1 MITITFDRV
10 TRSFGGRPLF
20 DRLDAKIRGGVITAV
35 TGPNGSGKSTFL
47 RLAGHLLRPDSGKVI
62 VKCDDSELRRASYRD
77 RLGIVTPEL
86 RFYPRLT
93 AYENMTF
100 FLGLRGKTL
109 TVDTYRVLLN
119 RVGLDETAIRGKF
132 AGAFSTGM
140 RQRLK
145 FAVLLASGADV
156 WLLDEPAANLDA
168 AGRAMILREARQA
181 AASGAVV
188 LWATNDAGEEEN
200 ADEVIRLG
208 GNSARP
214 S

>member
-10 TRSFGGRPLF
+10 TRSFGGKPLF
-20 DRLDAKIRGGVITAV
+20 DSLDAKIRGGKITAV

-47 RLAGHLLRPDSGKVI
+47 RLAGHLLRPDSGQVS
-62 VKCDDSELRRASYRD
+62 VKCDDA
-77 RLGIVTPEL
+77 EL

-109 TVDTYRVLLN
+109 TTDTYRDLLK
-119 RVGLDETAIRGKF
+119 RVGLDETAVRGKF

-188 LWATNDAGEEEN
+188 LWATNDAGEEEK

-208 GNSARP
+208 GNPARR

>member
-10 TRSFGGRPLF
+10 TRSFGGKPLF
-20 DRLDAKIRGGVITAV
+20 DSLDAKIRGGKITAV

-47 RLAGHLLRPDSGKVI
+47 RLAGHLLRPDSGQVS
-62 VKCDDSELRRASYRD
+62 VKCDDAELRRADYRD

-109 TVDTYRVLLN
+109 TTDTYRDLLK
-119 RVGLDETAIRGKF
+119 RVGLDETAV
-132 AGAFSTGM
+132 

-188 LWATNDAGEEEN
+188 LWATNDAGEEEK

-208 GNSARP
+208 GNPARR